1 MKGYKFNDEG
11 EIIKSKITLVWGS
24 PASGK
29 TTYVKNNMKLGDMI
43 IDLDYIKQSISMAN
57 KTSADDRLLNTA
69 IKIRELLYDL
79 VSDKDFEC
87 NDVWI
92 VAGLPDKNERQN
104 LIDRVKAD
112 EVVS

>member
-43 IDLDYIKQSISMAN
+43 IDLDYIKQSISINIVGFYDSMLFE
-57 KTSADDRLLNTA
+57 DRLYYLDLSLQYGQLYIPLFSCNADT
-69 IKIRELLYDL
+69 LLHL
-79 VSDKDFEC
+79 
-87 NDVWI
+87 
-92 VAGLPDKNERQN
+92 
-104 LIDRVKAD
+104 
-112 EVVS
+112 